1 MTQPTVR
8 PQFLP
13 SPCGTSAG
21 RASLQ
26 TSCTAA
32 EIWTPIIS
40 CPAPFATEFFE
51 KAVEQLVHHPEY
63 NSTLILR
70 SETLSD
76 VRILSE
82 DGREE
87 DVKILLE
94 TPPRCDLGGYRP
106 VRAIRRRL
114 LPRRPGRDGSLEQTC
129 VFYTDAV
136 TTGTEVEKV
145 YVDPQEGKHSTIPA
159 CHYEDEQEN
168 IASLLVLTPTL
179 KFGEALPYYH
189 PAVRRLAVRYVRN
202 ARELSGDEPET
213 ATLSCGMLF
222 IEAVLPRSEPAPPDP
237 PDPNSRLYRTCL
249 ALLDTVHRYG
259 WGALTHYRKRVH
271 HDMLVSRETYQD
283 LYLVLRERYK
293 HLVSQ
298 WKEAT
303 DPAKHVFEDVGIATF
318 LMLFW
323 KAIYASDNT
332 SVEFDV
338 DRGGATDTSTMPW
351 KNWPRPSG
359 GFLDLGYA
367 SPILTP
373 FSERLSAFNRCG
385 NGLLVH
391 ILVSEGY
398 AGHGIDVRARQSWF
412 HYPEATRVALH
423 VYSLDPTCCIHQDS
437 SRVEPEGSIA
447 DSKSSDDTNNDA
459 GTDFFTPGVFLI
471 GNHADELTPWIPV
484 LATLCDAAGYLSIP
498 CCAWGFDERF
508 TRSSIST
515 SSLLSFSPGSSLQDL
530 SSTVLEKEDTD
541 DQSAFIETLNL
552 GAEGTHTSQY
562 SVYRIWLARLS
573 QWMGW
578 KVECEVLRIPSTRN
592 WGIIGRER
600 SRIDG
605 DEDGELYKER
615 AREIIGEVVRRGVFK
630 TRKPEGKAG
639 DH

>member
-1 MTQPTVR
+1 MTQPGVR

-21 RASLQ
+21 HTPLQ
-26 TSCTAA
+26 ISCTGA

-40 CPAPFATEFFE
+40 CPAPFAVAFFE

-76 VRILSE
+76 VRNFSAE

-87 DVKILLE
+87 DAEMLLE
-94 TPPRCDLGGYRP
+94 APMHCDLKGYKR

-114 LPRRPGRDGSLEQTC
+114 LPRRPGRDASLEQTC
-129 VFYTDAV
+129 VFYTDGV
-136 TTGTEVEKV
+136 TTGTEDV
-145 YVDPQEGKHSTIPA
+145 P
-159 CHYEDEQEN
+159 
-168 IASLLVLTPTL
+168 SLLVLTPIL
-179 KFGEALPYYH
+179 KSGEALPYYH
-189 PAVRRLAVRYVRN
+189 PAVKRLAVRYVRN
-202 ARELSGDEPET
+202 VQGLSVDESEMT
-213 ATLSCGMLF
+213 TLACGMLF
-222 IEAVLPRSEPAPPDP
+222 IEAVLLRSGPTPPDP

-271 HDMLVSRETYQD
+271 HDVLVPREVYQD

-318 LMLFW
+318 LMLLW
-323 KAIYASDNT
+323 KTTYGSDN
-332 SVEFDV
+332 SGVKFDV
-338 DRGGATDTSTMPW
+338 DRKGTVDTNIMPW
-351 KNWPRPSG
+351 RNWPRPRG
-359 GFLDLGYA
+359 GFLDLG
-367 SPILTP
+367 
-373 FSERLSAFNRCG
+373 CG

-398 AGHGIDVRARQSWF
+398 AGHGIDVRARQSWS
-412 HYPEATRVALH
+412 HYPEVTRKALH
-423 VYSLDPTCCIHQDS
+423 VHPLDPTCYVRQDS
-437 SRVEPEGSIA
+437 SRTEPEGSTTN
-447 DSKSSDDTNNDA
+447 SKFPDDTKNDA
-459 GTDFFTPGVFLI
+459 GTDFFKPGVFLI
-471 GNHADELTPWIPV
+471 GNHADELTPWVPV
-484 LATLCDAAGYLSIP
+484 LATLCDASGYLSIP

-508 TRSSIST
+508 TRSSTST
-515 SSLLSFSPGSSLQDL
+515 SSLLSFYPGSSPQHP
-530 SSTVLEKEDTD
+530 STTGVEEENTD
-541 DQSAFIETLNL
+541 DGSAFIETLNL

-592 WGIIGRER
+592 WGNVGRER

-615 AREIIGEVVRRGVFK
+615 AREIVGEVVRRGVFK

>member
-21 RASLQ
+21 RISLQ
-26 TSCTAA
+26 SSCTIA

-40 CPAPFATEFFE
+40 CPAPFEIEFFE

-76 VRILSE
+76 VRIFSKE
-82 DGREE
+82 DGLEE
-87 DVKILLE
+87 DAKILLG
-94 TPPRCDLGGYRP
+94 TPPRCVLEGHRP

-136 TTGTEVEKV
+136 TTGTEIGKV
-145 YVDPQEGKHSTIPA
+145 YALDPQEGKYSTIPT
-159 CHYEDEQEN
+159 CHYEDEQKN
-168 IASLLVLTPTL
+168 IASLLVLTPIL
-179 KFGEALPYYH
+179 KLGEALPYYH

-202 ARELSGDEPET
+202 VQELSGDELET
-213 ATLSCGMLF
+213 ATLPCGMLF
-222 IEAVLPRSEPAPPDP
+222 IEAVLPQSEPAPPDP

-271 HDMLVSRETYQD
+271 HDMLVPREAYQD

-323 KAIYASDNT
+323 KATYASDGT
-332 SVEFDV
+332 SFEFDA
-338 DRGGATDTSTMPW
+338 DRGGATCTSTMPW

-359 GFLDLGYA
+359 GFLDLG
-367 SPILTP
+367 
-373 FSERLSAFNRCG
+373 CG

-398 AGHGIDVRARQSWF
+398 AGHGIDVRARRSWS

-423 VYSLDPTCCIHQDS
+423 IYSLDPTCCIRQDS
-437 SRVEPEGSIA
+437 SRAEPEGSIT
-447 DSKSSDDTNNDA
+447 DSKSSDDTSNDA
-459 GTDFFTPGVFLI
+459 GADFFTPGVFLI

-515 SSLLSFSPGSSLQDL
+515 SSLLSFSWGSSLQD
-530 SSTVLEKEDTD
+530 SPSIVLEKEHTD
-541 DQSAFIETLNL
+541 DQATFIETLNL
-552 GAEGTHTSQY
+552 GAEGTHASQY

-592 WGIIGRER
+592 WGIVGRER
-600 SRIDG
+600 SRVHG
-605 DEDGELYKER
+605 DEGGELYKER
-615 AREIIGEVVRRGVFK
+615 ARQIIEEVARRGVFK
-630 TRKPEGKAG
+630 TREPEGKAR